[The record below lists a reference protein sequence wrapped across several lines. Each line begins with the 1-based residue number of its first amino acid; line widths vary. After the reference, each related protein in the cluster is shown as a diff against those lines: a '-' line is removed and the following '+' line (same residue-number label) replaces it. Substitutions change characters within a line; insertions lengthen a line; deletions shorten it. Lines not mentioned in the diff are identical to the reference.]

1 MIQPNYENGSI
12 VNLVSSITSALGSS
26 PVTHNPLSILDSDF
40 ISKKKNVVFI
50 VLDGLGYKFVMEQGN
65 SFFSK
70 NLAGNCTSV
79 FPSTT
84 ATAITSYM
92 TGMSPAQHA
101 VTGWFVYLKELGV
114 LSAILPFKPRYG
126 GEIFSKS
133 DIFAKDIFR
142 QGTIFEKLN
151 RKSYTLSNDYIINSD
166 YTKFYSKGSTSVSYN
181 RENLENFTMNL
192 MTLVQDIPEDK
203 FIYAYWPTF
212 DTLAH
217 KNGIHS
223 TNCKEHFREL
233 ARALE
238 NLVYSISNTDS
249 VVIITADHGLIDSPK
264 EALIDLELHP
274 KLKETLL
281 MPLSGDPRAAYCY
294 IKQGMMDIFE
304 AYVHENLS
312 DVCSMYKSTELVER
326 GFYGLDEPNP
336 KLWDRIGDYVL
347 IPKEN
352 YVIKDRVFGES
363 PHYLTGH
370 HGGLSEDEM
379 YVPVIIIET

>member
-12 VNLVSSITSALGSS
+12 INLVSSITTALGNS
-26 PVTHNPLSILDSDF
+26 PATHKPLSFLESDF

-50 VLDGLGYKFVMEQGN
+50 VLDGLGYNFIKDQGS
-65 SFFSK
+65 SFIKRNIVGS
-70 NLAGNCTSV
+70 CTSV

-84 ATAITSYM
+84 ATAITSFL

-101 VTGWFVYLKELGV
+101 VTGWFVYLKELGTI
-114 LSAILPFKPRYG
+114 SAILPFKPRYG

-142 QGTIFEKLN
+142 QSTIFEKFN
-151 RKSYTLSNDYIINSD
+151 RKSFTLSNDYIINSD
-166 YTKFYSKGSTSVSYN
+166 YTKFYSKGSTSVAYKK
-181 RENLENFTMNL
+181 ENIENFVMNL
-192 MTLVQDIPEDK
+192 RTLVQDIPEEK

-223 TNCKEHFREL
+223 LNCKNHYQEL
-233 ARALE
+233 SRALE
-238 NLVYSISNTDS
+238 NFVYSINNTDT
-249 VVIITADHGLIDSPK
+249 VVIVTADHGLIDSPK
-264 EALIDLELHP
+264 EAFIDLDLHP
-274 KLKETLL
+274 KLRDTLV

-294 IKQGMMDIFE
+294 VKQGMTDIFE
-304 AYVHENLS
+304 NYVHEHLA
-312 DVCSMYKSTELVER
+312 DVCSMFKSAELVER
-326 GFYGLDEPNP
+326 HFFGLDVPNP

-352 YVIKDRVFGES
+352 YVIKDKVLGES
-363 PHYLTGH
+363 PHYYTGH
-370 HGGLSEDEM
+370 HGGVSEDEM
-379 YVPVIIIET
+379 YVPVIVIEP

>member
-12 VNLVSSITSALGSS
+12 VNLVSSITSALGNS
-26 PVTHNPLSILDSDF
+26 PATHNPLPLLDTNF

-50 VLDGLGYKFVMEQGN
+50 VLDGLGYKFISEQES
-65 SFFSK
+65 SFLSK
-70 NLAGNCTSV
+70 NLVGNCTSV

-84 ATAITSYM
+84 ATAITSFL

-101 VTGWFVYLKELGV
+101 ITGWFVYLKELGV
-114 LSAILPFKPRYG
+114 ISAILPFKPRYG

-133 DIFAKDIFR
+133 DIFAKDILK
-142 QGTIFEKLN
+142 QYTIFENLT
-151 RKSYTLSNDYIINSD
+151 RKSYMLSNDYIINSD
-166 YTKFYSKGSTSVSYN
+166 YTTFYSKGSTSVAYEK
-181 RENLENFTMNL
+181 ENTENFFMKL
-192 MTLVQDIPEDK
+192 LTLVRDVPQEK

-223 TNCKEHFREL
+223 PQCKDHYMNL

-238 NLVYSISNTDS
+238 NFVYSIRNTDS
-249 VVIITADHGLIDSPK
+249 LVIITADHGLIDSD
-264 EALIDLELHP
+264 ENSLIDVNQHP
-274 KLKETLL
+274 KLKETLV

-294 IKQGMMDIFE
+294 VKQGMADIFE
-304 AYVHENLS
+304 IYINEHLS
-312 DVCSMYKSTELVER
+312 DVCSMFKSTELVER
-326 GFYGLDEPNP
+326 HFFGLDEPDP
-336 KLWDRIGDYVL
+336 RLWDRIGDYVL

-352 YVIKDRVFGES
+352 YVIQDKILGES
-363 PHYLTGH
+363 PHQHTGH

-379 YVPVIIIET
+379 YVPVIIIEP

>member
-12 VNLVSSITSALGSS
+12 VNLVSSITTALGNS
-26 PVTHNPLSILDSDF
+26 PATHNPLPLLDTHF
-40 ISKKKNVVFI
+40 ISAKKNVVFI
-50 VLDGLGYKFVMEQGN
+50 VLDGLGYNFIMEQDS
-65 SFFSK
+65 SFIKS
-70 NLAGNCTSV
+70 NLVGNCTSV

-84 ATAITSYM
+84 ATAITSFL

-101 VTGWFVYLKELGV
+101 VTGWFVYLKELGTI
-114 LSAILPFKPRYG
+114 SAILPFKPRYG

-142 QGTIFEKLN
+142 QSTIFEKIN

-166 YTKFYSKGSTSVSYN
+166 YTKFYSKGSTSVAYKKESI
-181 RENLENFTMNL
+181 ENFVMNL
-192 MTLVQDIPEDK
+192 RTLVQDIPEEK

-223 TNCKEHFREL
+223 LNCKNHYQEL
-233 ARALE
+233 SRALE
-238 NLVYSISNTDS
+238 NFIYSISNTNT
-249 VVIITADHGLIDSPK
+249 VVIVTADHGLIDSPK
-264 EALIDLELHP
+264 EALIDLDLHP
-274 KLKETLL
+274 KLRDTLV

-294 IKQGMMDIFE
+294 VKQGMTNSFE
-304 AYVHENLS
+304 NYVHEHLAE
-312 DVCSMYKSTELVER
+312 VCSLYKSTELVEKHL
-326 GFYGLDEPNP
+326 FGLDEPNP

-352 YVIKDRVFGES
+352 YVIKDKVLGES
-363 PHYLTGH
+363 PHYYTGH
-370 HGGLSEDEM
+370 HGGVSADEM
-379 YVPVIIIET
+379 YVPVIVLES

>member
-294 IKQGMMDIFE
+294 IKQGRMDIFE
-304 AYVHENLS
+304 AYVRENLS

-352 YVIKDRVFGES
+352 YVIKDRVLGEN
-363 PHYLTGH
+363 PHYYTGH
-370 HGGLSEDEM
+370 HGGLSEDEI